1 MLREMLILKKI
12 KDMKRLPIVIIA
24 LLLFAS
30 CENRNG
36 GEQTF
41 QSVECDPLL
50 DWLEQFIPM
59 PVSVLG
65 DARNLP
71 AQDPAPM
78 YYEAYQYSD
87 FLRITVP
94 TEDTLQFM
102 HHFSVPCAYSVQGC
116 VVLRDN
122 VIELSEKIRKPI
134 GIIMPCICGTTITTR
149 VYAPHLNYTSIFLPE
164 YELTFPLHLYEGLDT
179 LIMIYTDVPEEP
191 TVYLTVSGL
200 LLDSYGRNLR
210 EAQVVLQDQSSTIL
224 DTLYTNRDGYFHNNF
239 IAIDKVQASDTLSV
253 IVLEP
258 FHNYYDTTK
267 IAFVDMHVE
276 YNPWYIHYYAS
287 IEKQLKKK

>member
-1 MLREMLILKKI
+1 
-12 KDMKRLPIVIIA
+12 MKRLPIVIIT
-24 LLLFAS
+24 LLLFVS
-30 CENRNG
+30 CETRNG

-65 DARNLP
+65 DVRNLP

-94 TEDTLQFM
+94 SADSIQLM
-102 HHFSVPCAYSVQGC
+102 HHFEVPCAYSVKGC
-116 VVLRDN
+116 VVLRDG
-122 VIELSEKIRKPI
+122 VIELSEKTRKPL
-134 GIIMPCICGTTITTR
+134 GIIQPCICGTTITTA
-149 VYAPHLNYTSIFLPE
+149 VHTSHLDYNSIFLPE
-164 YELTFPLHLYEGLDT
+164 YDLTFPLHLYEGLDT
-179 LIMIYTDVPEEP
+179 LIMIYTNVPEEP

-200 LLDSYGRNLR
+200 LLDRDGHSLR
-210 EAQVVLQDQSSTIL
+210 DAQVVLQDQSSVVL
-224 DTLYTNRDGYFHNNF
+224 DTVYTNRDGYFYNSF
-239 IAIDKVQASDTLSV
+239 IAIDEVQASDTLSV

-287 IEKQLKKK
+287 IEKQLKNNNSYEKD

>member
-1 MLREMLILKKI
+1 
-12 KDMKRLPIVIIA
+12 
-24 LLLFAS
+24 
-30 CENRNG
+30 
-36 GEQTF
+36 
-41 QSVECDPLL
+41 
-50 DWLEQFIPM
+50 M

-65 DARNLP
+65 DVRNLP

-102 HHFSVPCAYSVQGC
+102 HHFEIPCAYSVQGS

-179 LIMIYTDVPEEP
+179 LIMIHTDVPEEP

-210 EAQVVLQDQSSTIL
+210 EAQVVLQDQSSTVL

-287 IEKQLKKK
+287 IEKQLKDK